1 MLEGRLFT
9 QWQFTFSRGKK
20 DYHLLSSNVESR
32 PPSHSSAGMW
42 KQWGKLNSQ
51 TAHTVSCVQVRDYH
65 NQSKH
70 SLQHVGCS
78 GSNRRR
84 WISNQCRTTAFL
96 QVFKHSKGTNGWGK
110 RPAAL
115 AKSSSNICENLWEF
129 SFCRLARYGCK
140 STLGHQHTSLLCLTW
155 NLPIWQLRAGF
166 WTQQALRCPS
176 LLLAQ
181 SVRRIC
187 PTGFPPLSAHDP
199 TFTLCFMASH
209 TERSRSWCRHLV
221 AAQKTSLSRLSIDH
235 HLWALCVPLLL
246 SRESFQPTLRNLLLF
261 LLSHKSPPPSHELA
275 DDWNW
280 YEILKALK

>member
-78 GSNRRR
+78 GSDRRR
-84 WISNQCRTTAFL
+84 WVSDQCRTIAFL

-140 STLGHQHTSLLCLTW
+140 STLGHQHTG
-155 NLPIWQLRAGF
+155 P
-166 WTQQALRCPS
+166 
-176 LLLAQ
+176 
-181 SVRRIC
+181 
-187 PTGFPPLSAHDP
+187 SAHFPSMPHMEPSYLTTPGWFLNTASSALPVLAAGTVCPQDLSSGLP
-199 TFTLCFMASH
+199 TIVSPWSNLHTLLH
-209 TERSRSWCRHLV
+209 GLTHG
-221 AAQKTSLSRLSIDH
+221 
-235 HLWALCVPLLL
+235 ALPQLM
-246 SRESFQPTLRNLLLF
+246 
-261 LLSHKSPPPSHELA
+261 
-275 DDWNW
+275 
-280 YEILKALK
+280 